1 MAIINVSI
9 PFRLVREIE
18 DYSRIV
24 NEILMHNISFNI
36 VKFSTTSNGINL
48 LLDVPEEKTKEIA
61 ETLRSNDIRV
71 DKKGRVLVDEDLCIY
86 CGACVSLC
94 PTDALRYVK
103 DDKVKFKDDQCI
115 GCLICLDSCPRG
127 AITESK

>member
-61 ETLRSNDIRV
+61 DTLRSNDIRV
-71 DKKGRVLVDEDLCIY
+71 DKKGRVLVDEDLCIH

-94 PTDALRYVK
+94 PTDALYYVEE
-103 DDKVKFKDDQCI
+103 DKVKFKDDKCI